1 MTHALVT
8 LINTVAGRETRSPL
22 GTTLHLIHDPQTGTV
37 FCHPSPSSSRS
48 FFRTYRICASYISSM
63 RDWLLINGKH
73 YSLRPIHR
81 NRFSNLS
88 PAGAIVFGWWAYLHL
103 YRSSER
109 DRSLRLPGRPL
120 VRVRYFRP
128 PYRSRCLFTTS
139 TSHFWY
145 LVHIHVVPCF
155 STLSFSQSTTH
166 FDPILGIIQAFTLNL
181 PLTPF

>member
-1 MTHALVT
+1 MTHAWVT
-8 LINTVAGRETRSPL
+8 LINTLAGREAGSPL
-22 GTTLHLIHDPQTGTV
+22 GPTLHLIHDPQTGTV
-37 FCHPSPSSSRS
+37 FCHSSPLSSRS
-48 FFRTYRICASYISSM
+48 FFRTYRIRASYISCM
-63 RDWLLINGKH
+63 HDWLHINGKH
-73 YSLRPIHR
+73 HSLRLIHR

-88 PAGAIVFGWWAYLHL
+88 PASAIVFGWWTYLYK

-109 DRSLRLPGRPL
+109 DRPLRLSGRPL
-120 VRVRYFRP
+120 VRLRYSRP
-128 PYRSRCLFTTS
+128 PYWSWCLFATS

-181 PLTPF
+181 RLAPF